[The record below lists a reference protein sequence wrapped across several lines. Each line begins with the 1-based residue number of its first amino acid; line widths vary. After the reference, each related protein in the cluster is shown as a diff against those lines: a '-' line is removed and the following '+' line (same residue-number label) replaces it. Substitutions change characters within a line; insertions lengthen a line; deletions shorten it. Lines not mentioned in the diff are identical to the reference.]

1 MQLYITAAG
10 IKCILETG
18 NQNMAKK
25 KAKKKAIGKKKK
37 VTGRKKVSKKKA
49 SKKKASKKK
58 AKKKGKA
65 TGAKPPTKSE
75 ILSQIAEET
84 ELSKGDVSAVFE
96 SLTGIIEQNLAGRPA
111 LFNMPGLFKMKRI
124 NVKAKPKRKGI
135 NPFTGEEQ
143 MFKAKPASKK
153 VKIYPLKGLKEM
165 V

>member
-58 AKKKGKA
+58 AK
-65 TGAKPPTKSE
+65 
-75 ILSQIAEET
+75 SQIAEET